1 MGDRFFVVPSSGHF
15 GDRSVVV
22 SSHRTLDAAQRACKA
37 GFEVRVGGKRK
48 GDAWL
53 RSATRVY
60 SKVNFESFP
69 VASIMP
75 RG

>member
-22 SSHRTLDAAQRACKA
+22 SSHCTLEAAHRACKA

-48 GDAWL
+48 GEAWL

-60 SKVNFESFP
+60 SKVNFETFSVDP
-69 VASIMP
+69 AMP
-75 RG
+75 R